1 MLKIYCMRCM
11 EIMNILILWHNL
23 LSATCLLAALINN
36 FVIYQFIFRRKSMRK
51 LLTKSPESIENKKKL
66 AYRISITS
74 SATPFL
80 SVAPSLDQFIFN
92 SDAF

>member
-1 MLKIYCMRCM
+1 
-11 EIMNILILWHNL
+11 
-23 LSATCLLAALINN
+23 
-36 FVIYQFIFRRKSMRK
+36 MRK
-51 LLTKSPESIENKKKL
+51 LLSKSPKSIKSKKKL
-66 AYRISITS
+66 GYRISITS